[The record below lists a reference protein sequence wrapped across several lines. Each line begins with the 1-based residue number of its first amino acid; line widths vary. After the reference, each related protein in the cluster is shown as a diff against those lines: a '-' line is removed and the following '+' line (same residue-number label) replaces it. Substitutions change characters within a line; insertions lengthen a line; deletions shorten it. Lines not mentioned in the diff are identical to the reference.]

1 MFSKGSSN
9 AINIITGIAATGVV
23 IGAMSLF
30 VVLSGFS
37 GLKDFSL
44 QFSSY
49 FDPDLK
55 VFPASGKL
63 FTFSKTQQKRLQKL
77 DGIASFSQIVEE
89 RVFLEYR
96 DKNKNAF
103 IKGVDS
109 NYTKII
115 QTDSILI
122 QGTWLGKND
131 AQVIA
136 GFGISN
142 ALNMGIDDYQNLLQ
156 IIVPRPGKGQ
166 VTDPSKAFNTARVV
180 NVGIYNV
187 NEDLDE
193 KYVFA
198 KIDMA
203 RKLLKIPEEK
213 VTHLELKLH
222 PGANEEALVKKIN
235 DIFDNTVVV
244 KNTIQLNDTLYKMLN
259 TENLAVY
266 LIFTLVLIIA
276 LFNLVGSI
284 IMMVIDKKQNIK
296 TLYNLGTSLREIRHI
311 FLLQGTLMT
320 LLGGLLG
327 LLLGLIIITLQQ
339 QTGLLMITPSLPYP
353 TKITWTNFVV
363 VFLTIFV
370 LGGIASL
377 LASSSINGK
386 LVEG

>member
-1 MFSKGSSN
+1 LFSKGSSN
-9 AINIITGIAATGVV
+9 AINIITGIAATGVI

-63 FTFSKTQQKRLQKL
+63 FAFSKTQQERLQKL

-96 DKNKNAF
+96 DKNKSAF

-131 AQVIA
+131 TQVIA

-166 VTDPSKAFNTARVV
+166 VKDPSKAFNTARVV

-198 KIDMA
+198 KLDMA

-213 VTHLELKLH
+213 ITHLELKLH

-235 DIFDNTVVV
+235 KIFENTVVV

-296 TLYNLGTSLREIRHI
+296 TLYNLGASLQEIRHI

-327 LLLGLIIITLQQ
+327 LGLGLIIITLQQ

-353 TKITWTNFVV
+353 TKITWGNVVV

>member
-1 MFSKGSSN
+1 
-9 AINIITGIAATGVV
+9 
-23 IGAMSLF
+23 MSLF

-63 FTFSKTQQKRLQKL
+63 FAFSKTQQERLQKL

-96 DKNKNAF
+96 DKNKSAF

-131 AQVIA
+131 TQVIA

-166 VTDPSKAFNTARVV
+166 VKDPSKAFNTARVV

-198 KIDMA
+198 KLDMA

-213 VTHLELKLH
+213 ITHLELKLH

-235 DIFDNTVVV
+235 KIFENTVVV

-296 TLYNLGTSLREIRHI
+296 TLYNLGASLQEIRHI

-327 LLLGLIIITLQQ
+327 LGLGLIIITLQQ

-353 TKITWTNFVV
+353 TKITWGNVVV